1 MLTIAAL
8 RYIQRAH
15 TLRNSP
21 QELAALKTAC
31 SIQAAL
37 ILPTALGLCF
47 RLILRRQTVSR
58 TWLFFRGVI
67 AVAIGIALGLF
78 LFKQYANAIS
88 SLLS

>member
-1 MLTIAAL
+1 
-8 RYIQRAH
+8 
-15 TLRNSP
+15 
-21 QELAALKTAC
+21 LAALKTAC